1 MSSNTSAFLYDAPG
15 PKTRVRYRVI
25 STIFVIVVLAIT
37 VWVLHGLAVKGQFD
51 SAKWTPFLQGDVWT
65 TFLLP
70 GIKGTLVAAAL
81 AIIGALIGGVLLGVG
96 RLSEVT
102 FIRICAGAIVE
113 FFRAIPMLALMIFF
127 FALCA
132 SLNLFPAGQLALAA
146 VVSAL
151 TLGNAAVIAELVR
164 AGVRALPRGQSESAI
179 ALGMNSTQRMFLILL
194 PQAITAMLPSLVA
207 QMIVALKDTALGYQI
222 TYIEMVRQGIQVGN
236 AFSNYIPSL
245 IVTAVMMIAVNAS
258 LGKLARTIEQRLRT
272 GRRGSR
278 TPKMPTTRVEPVPSI

>member
-15 PKTRVRYRVI
+15 PKTRARYRVI
-25 STIFVIVVLAIT
+25 STIFVIVVLAIA

-113 FFRAIPMLALMIFF
+113 FFRAIPMLVLMIFF
-127 FALCA
+127 FALYA

-146 VVSAL
+146 VVSPL

>member
-15 PKTRVRYRVI
+15 PKTRARYRVI
-25 STIFVIVVLAIT
+25 STIFVIVVLAIA

-113 FFRAIPMLALMIFF
+113 FFRAIPMLVLMIFF
-127 FALCA
+127 FALYA